1 MSTVQDNLSFDL
13 KALGRISNLIN
24 STLDIPK
31 LLEIIMDAAKDLLD
45 AEASSLL
52 LIDNNKR
59 VLNFV
64 VVAGDKGELIREIAV
79 PIGVGIAGIVA
90 ETGEALIVNDA
101 ENDQRV
107 YKEVDQKTNT
117 ITRNLICVPMR
128 VKDKIVGVLETINSV
143 GQPQFDENQLN
154 VLSYL
159 ADQAAIALNN
169 GDLFKGLAKARFTLQ
184 KRVNELS
191 ILFEFND
198 IVNFAIS
205 IQELI
210 PVSVAFIR
218 KAFDANSA
226 LFYLFS
232 PARQELVLNYLQG
245 TQASSSQQ
253 HIPLSQDLK
262 TYLAGHRKPIQIKT
276 DLPQELSGFS
286 ELNLNVPLL
295 IVPLFTEGNLFGLM
309 FLWNKRDSKV
319 FSPFHMRLM
328 GHLASHFSQAYANLK
343 LHESLLVQTEIKQEL
358 KVARLIQQKIL
369 PSTFNTPDDVEI
381 QGVSI
386 PAEEVGGD
394 FYDFIPIDDH
404 KFALVIA
411 DVSGKGI
418 PASLFMALARNT
430 IRTEAHRDPNPKRV
444 ITNANKLLTKD
455 SESGMFVTGAYFLV
469 DTFNQTITYISAG
482 HNNQLLSRAV
492 EKKVD
497 IIKGYGRP
505 LGIMEDTEFEE
516 KIIFYDKDDTLV
528 LFTDGIVEAEKADG
542 EQYEE
547 ERTMDFIEKN
557 SHLPVRELLA
567 AFKEEVTQF
576 TEGNPFIDDF
586 TLLITRL

>member
-1 MSTVQDNLSFDL
+1 MSSEQNDTSFDL
-13 KALGRISNLIN
+13 KVLGRISHLIN
-24 STLDIPK
+24 STLDIAK
-31 LLEIIMDAAKDLLD
+31 LLEIIMDTAKKLLN

-52 LIDNNKR
+52 LIDHDKR

-64 VVAGDKGELIREIAV
+64 VVVGEKGELVREMAV

-101 ENDQRV
+101 ENDPRL
-107 YKEVDQKTNT
+107 YKAVDQKTNT

-128 VKDKIVGVLETINSV
+128 VKDKIVGVLEAINSV
-143 GQPQFDENQLN
+143 GQPQFDEDQLN

-184 KRVNELS
+184 KRVKELS
-191 ILFEFND
+191 VLYEFND

-218 KAFDANSA
+218 EAFDVNSA
-226 LFYLFS
+226 LFYLFN
-232 PARQELVLNYLQG
+232 PARQEFVLNYLQG
-245 TQASSSQQ
+245 TQASDSQQ
-253 HIPLSQDLK
+253 RISLSPTMK
-262 TYLAGHRKPIQIKT
+262 SYLTRHGKAIQIKT
-276 DLPQELSGFS
+276 ELPQELAAFS
-286 ELNLNVPLL
+286 ELNLITPLL

-309 FLWNKRDSKV
+309 FLWNRKDSKG
-319 FSPFHMRLM
+319 FSPFHTRLM
-328 GHLASHFSQAYANLK
+328 GHLATHFSQAYSNLK
-343 LHESLLVQTEIKQEL
+343 LHESLIVQTEIKQEL
-358 KVARLIQQKIL
+358 KVAGLIQQKIL
-369 PSTFNTPDDVEI
+369 PATFQTPTDVEI
-381 QGVSI
+381 QGISI

-394 FYDFIPIDDH
+394 FYDFIPIDDY

-430 IRTEAHRDPNPKRV
+430 IRSEVHRDPNPKRV
-444 ITNANKLLTKD
+444 ITNANKLLTED

-482 HNNQLLSRAV
+482 HNNQLLNRAK
-492 EKKVD
+492 EKKVE
-497 IIKGYGRP
+497 IIKGSGKP
-505 LGIMEDTEFEE
+505 LGIMEDTKFEE

-528 LFTDGIVEAEKADG
+528 LFTDGIVEAEKVNG

-547 ERTMDFIEKN
+547 ERTIDFVKKN
-557 SHLPVRELLA
+557 SHLPVHEMVA
-567 AFKEEVTQF
+567 NFKEEVAQF
-576 TEGNPFIDDF
+576 SEGNPFIDDF

>member
-1 MSTVQDNLSFDL
+1 MSSIQDDISFDF
-13 KALGRISNLIN
+13 KGLGQISNLIN

-31 LLEIIMDAAKDLLD
+31 LLEIIMDAAKDLLN

-52 LIDNNKR
+52 LIDYKKR
-59 VLNFV
+59 VLNFA

-107 YKEVDQKTNT
+107 YKAVDQKTNT
-117 ITRNLICVPMR
+117 VTRNLICVPMR
-128 VKDKIVGVLETINSV
+128 VKDKIVGVLEAINSAD
-143 GQPQFDENQLN
+143 QSQFNESQLN

-169 GDLFKGLAKARFTLQ
+169 GDLFKGLAKARFSLQ
-184 KRVNELS
+184 KRVKELS

-210 PVSVAFIR
+210 PMSVAFIR
-218 KAFDANSA
+218 KTFNTNSA

-245 TQASSSQQ
+245 TQASNSQQ
-253 HIPLSQDLK
+253 HIHLSRDLK
-262 TYLAGHRKPIQIKT
+262 TYLARHGKPIQIKT
-276 DLPQELSGFS
+276 DLPQELSGLS
-286 ELNLNVPLL
+286 ELNLNTPLL
-295 IVPLFTEGNLFGLM
+295 IIPLFTEGNLFGLM
-309 FLWNKRDSKV
+309 FLWNKRDSKA
-319 FSPFHMRLM
+319 FSPFHIRLM

-394 FYDFIPIDDH
+394 FYDFIPIDEY

-418 PASLFMALARNT
+418 PA
-430 IRTEAHRDPNPKRV
+430 
-444 ITNANKLLTKD
+444 
-455 SESGMFVTGAYFLV
+455 
-469 DTFNQTITYISAG
+469 
-482 HNNQLLSRAV
+482 
-492 EKKVD
+492 
-497 IIKGYGRP
+497 
-505 LGIMEDTEFEE
+505 
-516 KIIFYDKDDTLV
+516 
-528 LFTDGIVEAEKADG
+528 
-542 EQYEE
+542 
-547 ERTMDFIEKN
+547 
-557 SHLPVRELLA
+557 
-567 AFKEEVTQF
+567 
-576 TEGNPFIDDF
+576 
-586 TLLITRL
+586 